1 MPITKEWTL
10 LTDCVND
17 RAHMCSLMRR
27 ENSRISWPSIF
38 TVCLMIF
45 QVAGEGIF
53 ARVWQRLA
61 DSIRTN

>member
-27 ENSRISWPSIF
+27 ENSRIS
-38 TVCLMIF
+38 L
-45 QVAGEGIF
+45 G
-53 ARVWQRLA
+53 RLYLPFV
-61 DSIRTN
+61 